1 MGMIET
7 KIMAAII
14 IRAMIIID
22 TMEETMAVVVEAME
36 VVAETMEV
44 VAETMAVEII
54 TNTTRIMEKAIITTR
69 KKIKINLHLLM
80 AVEINLRFLLQT
92 SKILNLLCVLSA
104 KSTC

>member
-22 TMEETMAVVVEAME
+22 TLEETMAVVVEAMG
-36 VVAETMEV
+36 V

-69 KKIKINLHLLM
+69 KKIKVNLHLLM